1 MNRIFS
7 GFVAAALVSFAGAA
21 HAADIPARMPVKAT
35 PNQVVAYNWGGFY
48 TASTLGGGW
57 QNIDGHSTVVGSR
70 HNTDGTRA
78 WMGSVVGL
86 QGQWGNWVL
95 GVEGSY
101 TAPLSN
107 KFDSS
112 LGGTADCTFAG
123 AAGACN
129 SRINRIW
136 TGGAKVGYAF
146 GNWMVY
152 GAGGYAGGRIEEN
165 TTLNGQ
171 VGSLSKANH
180 NGWYAGAGF
189 DWFVTRIWY
198 SDLILGLEYR
208 HIELSDKL
216 HNDLVSPTNNKT
228 FGGDIDMIMAKAT
241 FKWVGA
247 GPLTPFVK

>member
-57 QNIDGHSTVVGSR
+57 QNIDGHSTVVGSH

-123 AAGACN
+123 A
-129 SRINRIW
+129 
-136 TGGAKVGYAF
+136 GGA
-146 GNWMVY
+146 
-152 GAGGYAGGRIEEN
+152 
-165 TTLNGQ
+165 
-171 VGSLSKANH
+171 
-180 NGWYAGAGF
+180 
-189 DWFVTRIWY
+189 
-198 SDLILGLEYR
+198 
-208 HIELSDKL
+208 
-216 HNDLVSPTNNKT
+216 
-228 FGGDIDMIMAKAT
+228 
-241 FKWVGA
+241 
-247 GPLTPFVK
+247 